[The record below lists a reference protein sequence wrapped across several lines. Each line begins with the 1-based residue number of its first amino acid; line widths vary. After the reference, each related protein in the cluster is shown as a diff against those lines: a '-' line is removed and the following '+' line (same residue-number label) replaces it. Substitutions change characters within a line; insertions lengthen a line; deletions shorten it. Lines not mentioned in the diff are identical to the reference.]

1 MPSISEQQEGYR
13 RGLVLG
19 LTMAEIAVLVIFVL
33 LLVLGALLALK
44 DRENE
49 ELQERNRILRA
60 SLSEFDRIVETN
72 GGHFEDVIREL
83 ARAKETRR
91 SLDRLQQEVTD
102 LQQEIQAF
110 RELQQVL
117 ETNRPKTMA
126 ERPLPEV
133 FRELLLLRSAVMDSG
148 VAPSPHAVRKALI
161 EAANKDDLLQL
172 AEQRAQEL
180 TRQKDDLNARLT
192 ELQRTADRG
201 GRGLDHPPC
210 WATPDGKAEYIFDI
224 ALTSKGLII
233 RERELPHRVIERNQL
248 PLHGLALNEELVPSR
263 FLDMTRELFVWSRNN
278 DCRFVVRAFDDT
290 ASTEKTTYK
299 RHMRVLEQHFYKYEE
314 LEEPF

>member
-49 ELQERNRILRA
+49 ELQERNQILRA
-60 SLSEFDRIVETN
+60 SLGEVERIVETN

-83 ARAKETRR
+83 ARAKEMRR
-91 SLDRLQQEVTD
+91 SLDQLQQELTD
-102 LQQEIQAF
+102 LQQERQTL

-117 ETNRPKTMA
+117 ETARPKTMA
-126 ERPLPEV
+126 DRPLPEV

-148 VAPSPHAVRKALI
+148 LVPSPHAVKEVLS
-161 EAANKDDLLQL
+161 EAAEKDDLLQL

-180 TRQKDDLNARLT
+180 TRQKDDLNARLA
-192 ELQRTADRG
+192 ELQRTVDRG

-224 ALTSKGLII
+224 ALTSRGLII
-233 RERELPHRVIERNQL
+233 RERVLPHRVSERNQL

-263 FLDMTRELFVWSRNN
+263 FLDMTRKLFVWSRNN

-314 LEEPF
+314 LDESF